1 MNLVSQLETW
11 KKDLEALA
19 SEKSKA
25 EGRLEQALED
35 LKSLGFEDLADA
47 KIELDRRIKL
57 KGATEEKVNLLLE
70 GFKVKY
76 EKFIG

>member
-1 MNLVSQLETW
+1 MSLITDLEKW

-19 SEKSKA
+19 SEKAKA
-25 EGRLEQALED
+25 EGRLEQALSD
-35 LKSLGFEDLADA
+35 LKSLGFESLADA

-57 KGATEEKVNLLLE
+57 KKATEEKVSLLLE

-76 EKFIG
+76 AEFIG

>member
-1 MNLVSQLETW
+1 MSLITDLEKW

-19 SEKSKA
+19 SEKAKA

-35 LKSLGFEDLADA
+35 LKSLGFESLADA

-57 KGATEEKVNLLLE
+57 KKATEEKVSLLLE

-76 EKFIG
+76 AEFIG